1 MVTATIFHN
10 SRRRKINIR
19 KIKTTKLMD
28 SIVYN
33 VYDYFCRYFP
43 VRRHLVIESRRAP
56 ACQQVY
62 HMSGLIHSFPPK
74 GRESRKTAAK
84 RDTSQMRRERAS
96 ADLLKSVTM
105 LTANERLILERS
117 ATSWSL
123 RADLLERVEGSARE
137 RLRSSPSTDVKDRYG
152 KSKPPGEGYVA

>member
-1 MVTATIFHN
+1 MFTTSTTIFVAI
-10 SRRRKINIR
+10 SIR
-19 KIKTTKLMD
+19 KHFSD
-28 SIVYN
+28 
-33 VYDYFCRYFP
+33 
-43 VRRHLVIESRRAP
+43 ESRGAP
-56 ACQQVY
+56 VCQQVH
-62 HMSGLIHSFPPK
+62 HMSGLIHPFPAG
-74 GRESRKTAAK
+74 GRESHKTLAK
-84 RDTSQMRRERAS
+84 RDTSQTCRERAS

-152 KSKPPGEGYVA
+152 CKSKPPGAGYVA

>member
-10 SRRRKINIR
+10 SRRRKINIP

-43 VRRHLVIESRRAP
+43 VSRHLVIESRRAP

-74 GRESRKTAAK
+74 GRESPRPPPRETRRKCVVN
-84 RDTSQMRRERAS
+84 RAS

-152 KSKPPGEGYVA
+152 KSK